1 MPTLVPDAQSTSQ
14 NNPYV
19 LRRVKRLVK
28 YLDNEKHTANATSKL
43 CNLLR
48 IVLNS
53 GRICH

>member
-28 YLDNEKHTANATSKL
+28 YLDNEKHTANATSKS

-48 IVLNS
+48 IVLSS